1 MRCGY
6 ANNRRKSSLHP
17 HKTYPFIENRFNMSK
32 LATTQRCLLLLTA
45 IALWLISLPLPVFIF
60 GQNHDY
66 DGITTLLL
74 GTIFGFAMGEI
85 GYYAVYANY
94 IWLFIVITL
103 MFRPCSRTTGYN
115 ILNAC
120 LWAMALLTFTLDEI
134 ILKDAQHRAAPTYG
148 LGLYLWFASF
158 AVTTLTDLCSSR
170 RPANTPE
177 TAQQQKEPS

>member
-1 MRCGY
+1 MK
-6 ANNRRKSSLHP
+6 NLNPKQRR
-17 HKTYPFIENRFNMSK
+17 
-32 LATTQRCLLLLTA
+32 LLLLAA

-60 GQNHDY
+60 DPNHDY

-103 MFRPCSRTTGYN
+103 MFRPRSRTTGY

-120 LWAMALLTFTLDEI
+120 LWAVALLTFTLDEI
-134 ILKDAQHRAAPTYG
+134 ILNEAGHRAAPTYG

-170 RPANTPE
+170 RPAGTPE
-177 TAQQQKEPS
+177 AAQQQKEPS

>member
-1 MRCGY
+1 MKHL
-6 ANNRRKSSLHP
+6 NPKQRR
-17 HKTYPFIENRFNMSK
+17 
-32 LATTQRCLLLLTA
+32 LLLLAA

-60 GQNHDY
+60 DQNHDY

-103 MFRPCSRTTGYN
+103 MFRPCSRTTGS

-120 LWAMALLTFTLDEI
+120 LWAVALLTFTLDEI
-134 ILKDAQHRAAPTYG
+134 ILNEAGHRAAPTYG

-158 AVTTLTDLCSSR
+158 AVTTLTDLCSSH
-170 RPANTPE
+170 RPADTPE
-177 TAQQQKEPS
+177 AAQQQKEPS

>member
-1 MRCGY
+1 MKY
-6 ANNRRKSSLHP
+6 LNPKQRR
-17 HKTYPFIENRFNMSK
+17 
-32 LATTQRCLLLLTA
+32 LLLLAA

-103 MFRPCSRTTGYN
+103 MFRPRSRTTGS

-120 LWAMALLTFTLDEI
+120 LWAVALLTFTLDEI
-134 ILKDAQHRAAPTYG
+134 ILNEAGHRAAPTYG

-158 AVTTLTDLCSSR
+158 AVTILADLCSFR

>member
-1 MRCGY
+1 MKHL
-6 ANNRRKSSLHP
+6 NPKQRR
-17 HKTYPFIENRFNMSK
+17 
-32 LATTQRCLLLLTA
+32 LLLLAA

-60 GQNHDY
+60 DPNHDY
-66 DGITTLLL
+66 DGITTLWL
-74 GTIFGFAMGEI
+74 GTIFGFTTREI

-103 MFRPCSRTTGYN
+103 MFHPRSRTTGS

-120 LWAMALLTFTLDEI
+120 LWAVALLTFTLDEI
-134 ILKDAQHRAAPTYG
+134 ILNEAGHRAAPSYG

-158 AVTTLTDLCSSR
+158 AVTTLADLCSSH
-170 RPANTPE
+170 RPAETPE

>member
-1 MRCGY
+1 MKHL
-6 ANNRRKSSLHP
+6 NPKQRRH
-17 HKTYPFIENRFNMSK
+17 
-32 LATTQRCLLLLTA
+32 LLLAA

-60 GQNHDY
+60 DQNHDY

-103 MFRPCSRTTGYN
+103 MFRPCSRTTGY

-120 LWAMALLTFTLDEI
+120 LWAVALLTFTLDEI
-134 ILKDAQHRAAPTYG
+134 ILNEAGHRAAPTYG

>member
-1 MRCGY
+1 MKRL
-6 ANNRRKSSLHP
+6 NPKQRR
-17 HKTYPFIENRFNMSK
+17 
-32 LATTQRCLLLLTA
+32 LLLLAA
-45 IALWLISLPLPVFIF
+45 IALWLISLSLPVFIF
-60 GQNHDY
+60 DQNHDY

-103 MFRPCSRTTGYN
+103 MFRPCSRTTGY

-120 LWAMALLTFTLDEI
+120 LWAVALLTFTLDEI
-134 ILKDAQHRAAPTYG
+134 ILNEAGHRAAPTYG

-158 AVTTLTDLCSSR
+158 AVTTLTDLYSSR
-170 RPANTPE
+170 RPTNTPE

>member
-1 MRCGY
+1 MKHL
-6 ANNRRKSSLHP
+6 NPKQRR
-17 HKTYPFIENRFNMSK
+17 
-32 LATTQRCLLLLTA
+32 LLLLAA

-60 GQNHDY
+60 DQNHDY

-103 MFRPCSRTTGYN
+103 MFRPCSRTTGS

-120 LWAMALLTFTLDEI
+120 LWAVALLTFTLDEI
-134 ILKDAQHRAAPTYG
+134 ILNEAGHRAAPTYG

-158 AVTTLTDLCSSR
+158 AVTTLTDLCSSH
-170 RPANTPE
+170 RPADTPE
-177 TAQQQKEPS
+177 TAQQRKEPS

>member
-1 MRCGY
+1 MKHL
-6 ANNRRKSSLHP
+6 NPKQRR
-17 HKTYPFIENRFNMSK
+17 
-32 LATTQRCLLLLTA
+32 LLLLAA

-60 GQNHDY
+60 GPNHDY
-66 DGITTLLL
+66 DGITTLWL
-74 GTIFGFAMGEI
+74 GTIFGFTTREI

-103 MFRPCSRTTGYN
+103 MLRHRSRTTGS

-120 LWAMALLTFTLDEI
+120 LWAVALLTFTLDEI

>member
-1 MRCGY
+1 MKHL
-6 ANNRRKSSLHP
+6 NPKQRR
-17 HKTYPFIENRFNMSK
+17 
-32 LATTQRCLLLLTA
+32 LLLLAA

-66 DGITTLLL
+66 DGITTLFL
-74 GTIFGFAMGEI
+74 GTIFGFTTREI

-103 MFRPCSRTTGYN
+103 MFRPCSRTTGS

-120 LWAMALLTFTLDEI
+120 LWAVALLTFTLDEI
-134 ILKDAQHRAAPTYG
+134 ILNEAGHRAAPTYG

-158 AVTTLTDLCSSR
+158 AVTTLADLCSSR
-170 RPANTPE
+170 RPANTLE

>member
-1 MRCGY
+1 MKHL
-6 ANNRRKSSLHP
+6 NPKQRR
-17 HKTYPFIENRFNMSK
+17 
-32 LATTQRCLLLLTA
+32 LLLLAA

-60 GQNHDY
+60 GPNHDY

-74 GTIFGFAMGEI
+74 GTIFGFTTREI

-94 IWLFIVITL
+94 IWLFIVLTL
-103 MFRPCSRTTGYN
+103 MFRPCSRTTGY

-120 LWAMALLTFTLDEI
+120 LWAVALLTFTLDEI

-170 RPANTPE
+170 RPADTPE

>member
-1 MRCGY
+1 MKY
-6 ANNRRKSSLHP
+6 LNPKQRR
-17 HKTYPFIENRFNMSK
+17 
-32 LATTQRCLLLLTA
+32 LLLLTA

-60 GQNHDY
+60 DQNHDY

-103 MFRPCSRTTGYN
+103 MFRPCSRTTGS

-170 RPANTPE
+170 RPTNTPE

>member
-1 MRCGY
+1 MKY
-6 ANNRRKSSLHP
+6 LNPKQRR
-17 HKTYPFIENRFNMSK
+17 
-32 LATTQRCLLLLTA
+32 LLLLTA

-60 GQNHDY
+60 GPNHDY
-66 DGITTLLL
+66 DGITTLWL
-74 GTIFGFAMGEI
+74 GTIFGFTTREI

-103 MFRPCSRTTGYN
+103 MFRPSSRTTGS

-120 LWAMALLTFTLDEI
+120 LWAVALLTFTLDEI

>member
-1 MRCGY
+1 MRHLTPKQ
-6 ANNRRKSSLHP
+6 RR
-17 HKTYPFIENRFNMSK
+17 
-32 LATTQRCLLLLTA
+32 LLLLAA

-60 GQNHDY
+60 GPNHDY
-66 DGITTLLL
+66 DGITTLFL
-74 GTIFGFAMGEI
+74 GTIFGFTTREI

-103 MFRPCSRTTGYN
+103 MFRPRSRTTGS

-120 LWAMALLTFTLDEI
+120 LWAVALLTFTLDEI

-170 RPANTPE
+170 RPAETPE

>member
-1 MRCGY
+1 MKHLNPKQCR
-6 ANNRRKSSLHP
+6 
-17 HKTYPFIENRFNMSK
+17 
-32 LATTQRCLLLLTA
+32 LLLLAA

-60 GQNHDY
+60 DQNHDY
-66 DGITTLLL
+66 DGITTLWL

-103 MFRPCSRTTGYN
+103 MFRPCSRTTGS

-120 LWAMALLTFTLDEI
+120 LWAVALLTFTLDEI

-170 RPANTPE
+170 RPTNTPE

>member
-1 MRCGY
+1 MRHL
-6 ANNRRKSSLHP
+6 NPKQRRL
-17 HKTYPFIENRFNMSK
+17 IL
-32 LATTQRCLLLLTA
+32 LAA

-66 DGITTLLL
+66 DGITTLWL
-74 GTIFGFAMGEI
+74 GTIFGFTTREI

-103 MFRPCSRTTGYN
+103 MFRPSSRTTGY

-120 LWAMALLTFTLDEI
+120 LWAVALLTFTLDEI

-158 AVTTLTDLCSSR
+158 AVTTLTDLCSAR

>member
-1 MRCGY
+1 MRHL
-6 ANNRRKSSLHP
+6 NPKQRR
-17 HKTYPFIENRFNMSK
+17 
-32 LATTQRCLLLLTA
+32 LLLLVA

-60 GQNHDY
+60 GPNHDY
-66 DGITTLLL
+66 DGITTLFL
-74 GTIFGFAMGEI
+74 GTIFGFTTREI

-103 MFRPCSRTTGYN
+103 MFRPRSRTTGS

-158 AVTTLTDLCSSR
+158 AVTTLTDLCSAR

>member
-1 MRCGY
+1 MRHL
-6 ANNRRKSSLHP
+6 NPKQRR
-17 HKTYPFIENRFNMSK
+17 
-32 LATTQRCLLLLTA
+32 LLLLTA

-74 GTIFGFAMGEI
+74 GTIFGFTTREI

-103 MFRPCSRTTGYN
+103 MFRPHSRTTGY

-120 LWAMALLTFTLDEI
+120 LWAVALLTFTLDEI
-134 ILKDAQHRAAPTYG
+134 ILNEAGHRAAPTYG

-158 AVTTLTDLCSSR
+158 AVTTLADLCSSR

>member
-1 MRCGY
+1 MRHLTPKQ
-6 ANNRRKSSLHP
+6 RR
-17 HKTYPFIENRFNMSK
+17 
-32 LATTQRCLLLLTA
+32 LLLLAA

-60 GQNHDY
+60 GPNHDY
-66 DGITTLLL
+66 DGIKTLWL
-74 GTIFGFAMGEI
+74 GTIFGFTTREI
-85 GYYAVYANY
+85 GYYTVYANY

-103 MFRPCSRTTGYN
+103 MFRPSSRTTGS

-120 LWAMALLTFTLDEI
+120 LWAVALLTFTLDEI
-134 ILKDAQHRAAPTYG
+134 ILNEAGHRAAPTYG

-158 AVTTLTDLCSSR
+158 AVTTLADLCSAR

>member
-1 MRCGY
+1 MKY
-6 ANNRRKSSLHP
+6 LNPKQRR
-17 HKTYPFIENRFNMSK
+17 
-32 LATTQRCLLLLTA
+32 LLLLAA

-60 GQNHDY
+60 DQNHDY

-103 MFRPCSRTTGYN
+103 MFRPCSRTTGY

-120 LWAMALLTFTLDEI
+120 LWAVALLTFTLDEI
-134 ILKDAQHRAAPTYG
+134 ILNEAGHRAAPTYG

-170 RPANTPE
+170 RPTNTPE

>member
-1 MRCGY
+1 MKHL
-6 ANNRRKSSLHP
+6 NPKQRR
-17 HKTYPFIENRFNMSK
+17 
-32 LATTQRCLLLLTA
+32 LLLLAA

-60 GQNHDY
+60 DPNHDY

-103 MFRPCSRTTGYN
+103 MFRPRSRTTGS

-120 LWAMALLTFTLDEI
+120 LWIVALLTFTLDEI
-134 ILKDAQHRAAPTYG
+134 ILNEAGHRAAPTYG

-177 TAQQQKEPS
+177 TAQQQKESS

>member
-1 MRCGY
+1 MKY
-6 ANNRRKSSLHP
+6 LNPKQRR
-17 HKTYPFIENRFNMSK
+17 
-32 LATTQRCLLLLTA
+32 LLLLAA

-60 GQNHDY
+60 GPNHDY
-66 DGITTLLL
+66 DGITTLFL
-74 GTIFGFAMGEI
+74 GTIFGFTTREI

-103 MFRPCSRTTGYN
+103 MFRPCSRTTGY

-120 LWAMALLTFTLDEI
+120 LWAMALLAFTLDEI

-170 RPANTPE
+170 RPTNTPE

>member
-1 MRCGY
+1 MKHL
-6 ANNRRKSSLHP
+6 NPKQRR
-17 HKTYPFIENRFNMSK
+17 
-32 LATTQRCLLLLTA
+32 LLLLAA

-60 GQNHDY
+60 DQNHDY

-103 MFRPCSRTTGYN
+103 MFRPRSRTTGS

-120 LWAMALLTFTLDEI
+120 LWAVALLTFTVDEI

-148 LGLYLWFASF
+148 LGLYLCFASF
-158 AVTTLTDLCSSR
+158 AVTTLTDLCSFR
-170 RPANTPE
+170 RPADTPE
-177 TAQQQKEPS
+177 TEQQQKEPS

>member
-1 MRCGY
+1 MKHL
-6 ANNRRKSSLHP
+6 NPKQRR
-17 HKTYPFIENRFNMSK
+17 
-32 LATTQRCLLLLTA
+32 LLLLAA

-60 GQNHDY
+60 DQNHDY

-103 MFRPCSRTTGYN
+103 MFRPCSRTTGS

-120 LWAMALLTFTLDEI
+120 LWAVALLTFTLDEI
-134 ILKDAQHRAAPTYG
+134 ILNEAGHRAAPTYG

-170 RPANTPE
+170 RPTNTPE

>member
-1 MRCGY
+1 MRHLTPKQ
-6 ANNRRKSSLHP
+6 RR
-17 HKTYPFIENRFNMSK
+17 
-32 LATTQRCLLLLTA
+32 LLLLAA

-60 GQNHDY
+60 DQNHDY

-103 MFRPCSRTTGYN
+103 MFRPCSRTTGY

-120 LWAMALLTFTLDEI
+120 LWAVALLTFTLDEI
-134 ILKDAQHRAAPTYG
+134 ILNEAGHRAAPTYG

>member
-1 MRCGY
+1 MKHL
-6 ANNRRKSSLHP
+6 NPKQRR
-17 HKTYPFIENRFNMSK
+17 
-32 LATTQRCLLLLTA
+32 LLLLAA

-60 GQNHDY
+60 DQNHDY

-103 MFRPCSRTTGYN
+103 MFRPCSRTTGY

-120 LWAMALLTFTLDEI
+120 LWAVALLTFTLDEI
-134 ILKDAQHRAAPTYG
+134 ILNESGHRAAPTYG

-170 RPANTPE
+170 RPTNTPE

>member
-1 MRCGY
+1 MKHL
-6 ANNRRKSSLHP
+6 NPKQRR
-17 HKTYPFIENRFNMSK
+17 
-32 LATTQRCLLLLTA
+32 LLLLAA
-45 IALWLISLPLPVFIF
+45 ITLWLISLPLPVFIF
-60 GQNHDY
+60 GPNHDY
-66 DGITTLLL
+66 DGITTLWL
-74 GTIFGFAMGEI
+74 GTIFGFTTREI

-103 MFRPCSRTTGYN
+103 MFRPRSRTTGY

-120 LWAMALLTFTLDEI
+120 LWAVALLTFTLDEI

-170 RPANTPE
+170 RPAETPE

>member
-1 MRCGY
+1 MKHL
-6 ANNRRKSSLHP
+6 NPKPRR
-17 HKTYPFIENRFNMSK
+17 
-32 LATTQRCLLLLTA
+32 LLLLAA

-66 DGITTLLL
+66 DGITTLFL
-74 GTIFGFAMGEI
+74 GTIFGFTTREI

-103 MFRPCSRTTGYN
+103 MFRPCSRTTGS

-120 LWAMALLTFTLDEI
+120 LWAVALLTFTLDEI
-134 ILKDAQHRAAPTYG
+134 ILNEAGHRAAPTYG

-177 TAQQQKEPS
+177 TVQQQKEPS

>member
-1 MRCGY
+1 MKHL
-6 ANNRRKSSLHP
+6 NPKQRR
-17 HKTYPFIENRFNMSK
+17 
-32 LATTQRCLLLLTA
+32 LLLLAA

-60 GQNHDY
+60 GPNHDY
-66 DGITTLLL
+66 DGITTLFL
-74 GTIFGFAMGEI
+74 GTIFGFTTREI

-103 MFRPCSRTTGYN
+103 MFRPCSRTTGY

-120 LWAMALLTFTLDEI
+120 LWAVALLTFTLDVI
-134 ILKDAQHRAAPTYG
+134 ILNVAGHRAAPTYG

-170 RPANTPE
+170 RPTNTPE

>member
-1 MRCGY
+1 MKHL
-6 ANNRRKSSLHP
+6 NPKQRR
-17 HKTYPFIENRFNMSK
+17 
-32 LATTQRCLLLLTA
+32 LLLLAA

-60 GQNHDY
+60 DQNHDY

-103 MFRPCSRTTGYN
+103 MFRPCSRTTGY

-120 LWAMALLTFTLDEI
+120 LWAVALLTFTLDEI
-134 ILKDAQHRAAPTYG
+134 ILNEAGHRAAPTYG

-170 RPANTPE
+170 RPTNTPE

>member
-1 MRCGY
+1 MRHL
-6 ANNRRKSSLHP
+6 NPKQRR
-17 HKTYPFIENRFNMSK
+17 
-32 LATTQRCLLLLTA
+32 LLLLAA

-60 GQNHDY
+60 GPNHDY
-66 DGITTLLL
+66 DGITTLWL
-74 GTIFGFAMGEI
+74 GTIFGFTTREI

-103 MFRPCSRTTGYN
+103 MFRPRSRTTSY

-148 LGLYLWFASF
+148 LGLYLWFVSF
-158 AVTTLTDLCSSR
+158 AVTTLADLCSSR

>member
-1 MRCGY
+1 
-6 ANNRRKSSLHP
+6 
-17 HKTYPFIENRFNMSK
+17 MSK
-32 LATTQRCLLLLTA
+32 LATTQRRLLLMIA

-60 GQNHDY
+60 GPNHSY
-66 DGITTLLL
+66 DGITILLM
-74 GTIFGFAMGEI
+74 GTIFGFTTREI

-94 IWLFIVITL
+94 IWLFIIITL
-103 MFRPCSRTTGYN
+103 MFRPRSRTTGS

-134 ILKDAQHRAAPTYG
+134 ILKDAQHRATPTYG

-158 AVTTLTDLCSSR
+158 AVTTLTDLCS
-170 RPANTPE
+170 AHTPE

>member
-1 MRCGY
+1 MRHL
-6 ANNRRKSSLHP
+6 NPKQRR
-17 HKTYPFIENRFNMSK
+17 
-32 LATTQRCLLLLTA
+32 LLLLAA

-60 GQNHDY
+60 DPNHDY
-66 DGITTLLL
+66 DGITTLWL
-74 GTIFGFAMGEI
+74 GTIFGFTTREI

-103 MFRPCSRTTGYN
+103 MFRPCSRTTGY

-158 AVTTLTDLCSSR
+158 AVTTLADLCSSR

>member
-1 MRCGY
+1 
-6 ANNRRKSSLHP
+6 
-17 HKTYPFIENRFNMSK
+17 MSK
-32 LATTQRCLLLLTA
+32 LATTQRRRLLLAA

-103 MFRPCSRTTGYN
+103 MFRPSSRTTGS

-120 LWAMALLTFTLDEI
+120 LWSVALLTFTLDEI
-134 ILKDAQHRAAPTYG
+134 ILNEAGHRAAPTYG

-158 AVTTLTDLCSSR
+158 AVTTLTDLCSAR

-177 TAQQQKEPS
+177 TAQQQKESS

>member
-1 MRCGY
+1 MKHL
-6 ANNRRKSSLHP
+6 NPKQRR
-17 HKTYPFIENRFNMSK
+17 
-32 LATTQRCLLLLTA
+32 LLLLAA

-66 DGITTLLL
+66 DGITTLLF

-85 GYYAVYANY
+85 GYYAVYAHY

-103 MFRPCSRTTGYN
+103 MLRPRSRTTGS

-120 LWAMALLTFTLDEI
+120 LWAVALLTFTLDEI
-134 ILKDAQHRAAPTYG
+134 ILNEAGHRAAPTYG

-170 RPANTPE
+170 RPANTSE
-177 TAQQQKEPS
+177 TEQQQKEPS

>member
-1 MRCGY
+1 MKQL
-6 ANNRRKSSLHP
+6 NPKQRR
-17 HKTYPFIENRFNMSK
+17 
-32 LATTQRCLLLLTA
+32 LLLLAA

-66 DGITTLLL
+66 DGITTLWL
-74 GTIFGFAMGEI
+74 GTIFGFTTREI

-103 MFRPCSRTTGYN
+103 MFRPCSRTTGS

-120 LWAMALLTFTLDEI
+120 LWAVALLTFTLDEI

-158 AVTTLTDLCSSR
+158 AVTTLTDLCSAR

>member
-1 MRCGY
+1 MRHL
-6 ANNRRKSSLHP
+6 NPKQRR
-17 HKTYPFIENRFNMSK
+17 
-32 LATTQRCLLLLTA
+32 LLLLAA

-60 GQNHDY
+60 GPNHDY
-66 DGITTLLL
+66 DGITTLFL
-74 GTIFGFAMGEI
+74 GTIFGFTTREI

-103 MFRPCSRTTGYN
+103 MFRPCSRTTGY

-120 LWAMALLTFTLDEI
+120 LWAVALLTFTLDEI
-134 ILKDAQHRAAPTYG
+134 ILNEAGHRAAPTYG

-158 AVTTLTDLCSSR
+158 AVTTLTDLCSYR
-170 RPANTPE
+170 RPTNTPE

>member
-1 MRCGY
+1 MKQL
-6 ANNRRKSSLHP
+6 NPKQRR
-17 HKTYPFIENRFNMSK
+17 
-32 LATTQRCLLLLTA
+32 LLLLAA

-60 GQNHDY
+60 DQNHDY

-103 MFRPCSRTTGYN
+103 MFRPCSRTTGY

-120 LWAMALLTFTLDEI
+120 LWAVALLTFTLDEI
-134 ILKDAQHRAAPTYG
+134 ILNEAGHRAAPTYG

-170 RPANTPE
+170 RPTNTPE